1 MLFHLICFIDSLGLN
16 PEIGILMDNI
26 PDVLEA
32 FFFLIEVFLKR
43 DNGRTSLVVQWLRLG
58 LAMQGVWV
66 QSLVEELRSH
76 MPLSVT

>member
-1 MLFHLICFIDSLGLN
+1 
-16 PEIGILMDNI
+16 MDNI
-26 PDVLEA
+26 SDVLEA

-43 DNGRTSLVVQWLRLG
+43 DNGRISLVVQWLRLG

-76 MPLSVT
+76 MPLNVT